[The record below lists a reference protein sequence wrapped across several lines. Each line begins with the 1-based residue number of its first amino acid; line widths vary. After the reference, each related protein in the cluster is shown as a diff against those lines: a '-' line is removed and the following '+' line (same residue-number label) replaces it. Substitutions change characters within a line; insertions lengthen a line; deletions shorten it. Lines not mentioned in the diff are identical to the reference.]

1 MSPTAA
7 ALLHLRGTT
16 AEVNA
21 QRIALTADLDAAEL
35 ALLRD
40 EIGAIEAYVSTVA
53 STATDLQER
62 CRATLTTIPADPAY
76 NLQLLALTNG
86 GVQALMTGLNAE
98 IESGIQ
104 LLTATDDTPSDW

>member
-1 MSPTAA
+1 MSPTCA
-7 ALLHLRGTT
+7 ALLYLRGTT

-21 QRIALTADLDAAEL
+21 QRLALTANLDAAEL

-62 CRATLTTIPADPAY
+62 CRATLT
-76 NLQLLALTNG
+76 NG
-86 GVQALMTGLNAE
+86 GVQALMAGLDAE
-98 IESGIQ
+98 IDAGIQ
-104 LLTATDDTPSDW
+104 LLATTGDTPSDW

>member
-1 MSPTAA
+1 MSPTCA
-7 ALLHLRGTT
+7 ALLYLRGTT

-21 QRIALTADLDAAEL
+21 QRLALTANLDAAEL

-76 NLQLLALTNG
+76 NLQMLALTNG
-86 GVQALMTGLNAE
+86 GVQALMAGLDAE
-98 IESGIQ
+98 IDAGIQ
-104 LLTATDDTPSDW
+104 LLATTGDTPSDW